1 MATGSMGYRVGRA
14 IGSMPRGLRL
24 GLLGAIVGA
33 GILSYWT
40 NKIASDQAEAAAAR
54 VATQAAQERQAQA
67 QLAAAQ
73 RKAMIERCTGQ
84 RASIVAASNS
94 ALSRGALA
102 DAMDGIRQCV
112 DALPLDA
119 GYRDQFRLVDIA
131 VKRQAEK
138 DRALVAAVRAEGLPI
153 DPLLARYGGQ
163 CDGFRGWIDHHAQ
176 RGEVWIDPFL
186 RALTRLCD
194 RWGDPDPS
202 AGGGAAA

>member
-138 DRALVAAVRAEGLPI
+138 DRALVAAAEKSQKRREGVRIGMSM
-153 DPLLARYGGQ
+153 DDVLASSWGRPQSVNRTTTAFGTSEQWVYSSGGYLYFT
-163 CDGFRGWIDHHAQ
+163 DG
-176 RGEVWIDPFL
+176 V
-186 RALTRLCD
+186 LT
-194 RWGDPDPS
+194 
-202 AGGGAAA
+202 AVQN